1 MTTIV
6 NYTEQQQVKPISD
19 NNAERFDQIMVE
31 TEVKDLQPLLGM
43 SLYQDLIQDPTSA
56 KYVTLKDGA
65 TWTLSGKSYKMMGLK
80 YVLAYLFYANYVE
93 QVATVDTFSGMVQHT
108 FAEAKRAESSEIRR
122 IASMNREIAARYWE
136 EVKLYI
142 ENNLSTYPEY
152 KMDGTAVFNP
162 KIDRLDM
169 VDTGYETRCEV
180 NGKRYIK
187 Y

>member
-1 MTTIV
+1 
-6 NYTEQQQVKPISD
+6 
-19 NNAERFDQIMVE
+19 
-31 TEVKDLQPLLGM
+31 
-43 SLYQDLIQDPTSA
+43 
-56 KYVTLKDGA
+56 
-65 TWTLSGKSYKMMGLK
+65 
-80 YVLAYLFYANYVE
+80 
-93 QVATVDTFSGMVQHT
+93 
-108 FAEAKRAESSEIRR
+108 
-122 IASMNREIAARYWE
+122 MNREIAARYWE

-169 VDTGYETRCEV
+169 VDTGYETRCLV

>member
-1 MTTIV
+1 
-6 NYTEQQQVKPISD
+6 
-19 NNAERFDQIMVE
+19 
-31 TEVKDLQPLLGM
+31 M

-56 KYVTLKDGA
+56 KYVMLKDGA
-65 TWTLSGKSYKMMGLK
+65 TWTLSGKTYKMMGLK

-108 FAEAKRAESSEIRR
+108 FAEAQRAESSEIRR

>member
-1 MTTIV
+1 MATLI

-19 NNAERFDQIMVE
+19 NNAERFEQIMLE

-43 SLYQDLIQDPTSA
+43 SLYQDLIQDPTA
-56 KYVTLKDGA
+56 ARYVTLKDGA

-93 QVATVDTFSGMVQHT
+93 QVAIADTFSGMVQHT
-108 FAEAKRAESSEIRR
+108 FAESQHIETSEKRR

-152 KMDGTAVFNP
+152 KMDGQRVFSP
-162 KIDRLDM
+162 KIDRLDL
-169 VDTGYETRCEV
+169 VDTGIESRCLV
-180 NGKRYIK
+180 NGKRFIK

>member
-1 MTTIV
+1 MATIV

-19 NNAERFDQIMVE
+19 NNAERFDQIMVV

-43 SLYQDLIQDPTSA
+43 SLYQDLIQDPTAA

-65 TWTLSGKSYKMMGLK
+65 TWILSGKTYKMMGLK

-108 FAEAKRAESSEIRR
+108 FAEAQRAESSEIRR

-142 ENNLSTYPEY
+142 ENNLATYPEY

-169 VDTGYETRCEV
+169 VDTGY
-180 NGKRYIK
+180 
-187 Y
+187 